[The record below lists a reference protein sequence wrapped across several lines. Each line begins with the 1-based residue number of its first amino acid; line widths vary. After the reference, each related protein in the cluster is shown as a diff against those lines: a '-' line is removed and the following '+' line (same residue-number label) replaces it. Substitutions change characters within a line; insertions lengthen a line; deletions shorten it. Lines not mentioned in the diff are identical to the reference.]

1 MSDDPA
7 LQTDESRLPELN
19 RQSSCEWISTSALSN
34 GGHSINSARL
44 RLKLVHEEDAREVA
58 EVASLR
64 IVSDCMISIP
74 HPYPSD
80 EASRWTQL
88 KLRGAQTGECFA
100 FRIDC
105 ALGFCGVVELRDID
119 FEHEQGELSFWL
131 APERQG
137 NGYATEAAAAVVA
150 FGFLDRGLN
159 RIVAFHM
166 VRNKASGRVLSKLG
180 FQPEGLLRERVKK
193 WGVYEDVR
201 LMAIL
206 RRDFV
211 KPQTDWAHKR
221 AM

>member
-1 MSDDPA
+1 MK
-7 LQTDESRLPELN
+7 
-19 RQSSCEWISTSALSN
+19 
-34 GGHSINSARL
+34 SARL
-44 RLKLVHEEDAREVA
+44 QLKLVREEDALEVA
-58 EVASLR
+58 QVASLR
-64 IVSDCMISIP
+64 VVSDCMISIP

-80 EASRWTQL
+80 EAYRWTRL
-88 KLRGAQTGECFA
+88 RLRGAETGECFS

-105 ALGFCGVVELRDID
+105 ALGFCGVAELRDID
-119 FEHEQGELSFWL
+119 YEHDQGELSFWL
-131 APERQG
+131 APDKQG

-180 FQPEGLLRERVKK
+180 FQQEGFLRERVKK

-206 RRDFV
+206 RRDFA
-211 KPQTDWAHKR
+211 KLHDDLPQKYVVDENVTTKSTVTAGRNFVSLWSV
-221 AM
+221 